1 MPRRPPLAPPAPAR
15 VRGIAAGVA
24 LGLGLGL
31 ALGCG
36 LAGGAAAAP
45 AGRIC
50 EVDAADPAPAAWMRL
65 QNVAARVAQRCQ
77 GGDVMTLFPFDAGGH
92 AADVSLLAPLV
103 CRFDAQILLMEHG
116 AGLRRL
122 VCVYA
127 GQARE
132 MR

>member
-1 MPRRPPLAPPAPAR
+1 MPRRPPAARPVPAKARARLRTPALGLVALAL
-15 VRGIAAGVA
+15 AGVA
-24 LGLGLGL
+24 VP
-31 ALGCG
+31 
-36 LAGGAAAAP
+36 AAAAP
-45 AGRIC
+45 GGQIC
-50 EVDAADPAPAAWMRL
+50 EVDAADPSPVPWLRL
-65 QNVAARVAQRCQ
+65 QNVAARVAERCH

-116 AGLRRL
+116 SGLRRL

>member
-1 MPRRPPLAPPAPAR
+1 MPRRPPLARPAPAR
-15 VRGIAAGVA
+15 PRAPLPAWACGII
-24 LGLGLGL
+24 GL
-31 ALGCG
+31 ALAVA
-36 LAGGAAAAP
+36 LAPAAAAP
-45 AGRIC
+45 GGQIC
-50 EVDAADPAPAAWMRL
+50 EVDAADAAPAAWMRL
-65 QNVAARVAQRCQ
+65 QNVAARVAERCR

-116 AGLRRL
+116 AGPRRL

>member
-1 MPRRPPLAPPAPAR
+1 MPRRPPAARPAPAEAR
-15 VRGIAAGVA
+15 ARHLPAPA
-24 LGLGLGL
+24 LGLVALVL
-31 ALGCG
+31 AV
-36 LAGGAAAAP
+36 AAVPAAAAP
-45 AGRIC
+45 GGQIC
-50 EVDAADPAPAAWMRL
+50 EVDAADPSPVPWLRL
-65 QNVAARVAQRCQ
+65 QNVAARVAERCH

>member
-1 MPRRPPLAPPAPAR
+1 MPRQPLAARPVPAKARARLPAP
-15 VRGIAAGVA
+15 VLGLVA
-24 LGLGLGL
+24 L
-31 ALGCG
+31 AL
-36 LAGGAAAAP
+36 AAAAVP
-45 AGRIC
+45 AAAGPGGQIC
-50 EVDAADPAPAAWMRL
+50 EVDAADPSPVPWLRL
-65 QNVAARVAQRCQ
+65 QNVAARVAERCH

-116 AGLRRL
+116 SGPRRL

-132 MR
+132 VR

>member
-15 VRGIAAGVA
+15 VRAPA
-24 LGLGLGL
+24 LGIGLGL
-31 ALGCG
+31 ALGCA
-36 LAGGAAAAP
+36 LAGAAAATP
-45 AGRIC
+45 GGQIC

-65 QNVAARVAQRCQ
+65 QNVAARVAQRCH
-77 GGDVMTLFPFDAGGH
+77 GGDVMTLFPFDTGGH

-132 MR
+132 VR

>member
-1 MPRRPPLAPPAPAR
+1 MPRRPYLPRPAPAP
-15 VRGIAAGVA
+15 VRAPALGIA
-24 LGLGLGL
+24 LGL
-31 ALGCG
+31 ALAAA
-36 LAGGAAAAP
+36 LAPAAAAAP
-45 AGRIC
+45 GGQIC
-50 EVDAADPAPAAWMRL
+50 EVDAADPSPAAWMRL
-65 QNVAARVAQRCQ
+65 QNVAARVAERCH

-103 CRFDAQILLMEHG
+103 CRFDTQILLMEHG

-132 MR
+132 VR